1 MNIYKQTCYLIC
13 YRSLYVDKRYDRE
26 ITAENSQL
34 EKKLLNT
41 VVLNH
46 FHSVKKNN
54 FRPSDHMISMEYLAL
69 NFPCQCTQQKL
80 QAICAVLTFD
90 PQLKKNPNI
99 FCKRQISIKLFYL
112 YQRLQCRDKYFF
124 KIKFVFFPCLR
135 LSASSKENLY
145 VYISDIRQIVGYR
158 TPVFIQR
165 FPCPC
170 YNYL

>member
-34 EKKLLNT
+34 EKQILNT

-46 FHSVKKNN
+46 FHSVKIFY
-54 FRPSDHMISMEYLAL
+54 FRPSDHVISMEYLAL

-80 QAICAVLTFD
+80 QSICAVLTFD

-112 YQRLQCRDKYFF
+112 YQRFQCRDKYFF